1 MKQHFSRRVLGAKR
15 SAIRELLKLAERPEI
30 ISFSGG
36 MPDPETFPHDEL
48 AKIASE
54 EIKENYR
61 DVLQYGTT
69 EGSKTLRS
77 AVSGWL
83 REQGIDARID
93 EILVTSASQQGLDL
107 LCKAFIDPGDVI
119 FCGLPTY
126 LGAIQAFNLFQATQ
140 TGIPLEEDGMNLDV
154 LEEEIEAARREG
166 KILKGIY
173 VIPDFQNPSGI
184 TMSLEKRNRLLDIA
198 RREDLLIFEDNPYGH
213 LRFSGEPI
221 RSIYSFDD
229 EGRVIMLITFSKILA
244 AGLRLAVMLARGDA
258 MDALVRVKQA
268 TDLCTSKLIQRLAAR
283 YIERYSLSD
292 HLTEI
297 SGIYRSKKEAMI
309 RALERYMPA
318 EEGVRWTDPDGGLF
332 IWVWL
337 PEGIDTEEMLDR
349 AIEEKVAYVP
359 GAATYV
365 DGGGANTLRLAFSLA
380 SEKDIEEGIRRLA
393 EVVKKEIKAKK
404 RESVAT

>member
-36 MPDPETFPHDEL
+36 MPDPETFPHDQL
-48 AKIASE
+48 AEIASE

-69 EGSKTLRS
+69 EGSRTFRQ
-77 AVSGWL
+77 AVSVWL
-83 REQGIDARID
+83 REGGIDATID

-140 TGIPLEEDGMNLDV
+140 IGIPLEEDGMNLGV
-154 LEEEIEAARREG
+154 LEEEIKAARREG
-166 KILKGIY
+166 KVLKGIY

-198 RREDLLIFEDNPYGH
+198 RREDLLVFEDNPYGH

-229 EGRVIMLITFSKILA
+229 DMLITFSKILA

-283 YIERYSLSD
+283 YIERYSLRD

-297 SGIYRSKKEAMI
+297 SGIYRAKKEAMI

-318 EEGVRWTDPDGGLF
+318 EEGIRWTDPDGGLF

-337 PEGIDTEEMLDR
+337 PEG
-349 AIEEKVAYVP
+349 
-359 GAATYV
+359 
-365 DGGGANTLRLAFSLA
+365 
-380 SEKDIEEGIRRLA
+380 
-393 EVVKKEIKAKK
+393 KKEIEAKK
-404 RESVAT
+404 RESVVT

>member
-1 MKQHFSRRVLGAKR
+1 MRKHFSSRVLGAKR

-36 MPDPETFPHDEL
+36 FPDPETFPHEEF
-48 AKIASE
+48 AEIAAE
-54 EIKENYR
+54 EIRDNYR
-61 DVLQYGTT
+61 DVLQYSTT
-69 EGSKTLRS
+69 EGSKTFRRG
-77 AVSGWL
+77 VSGWL
-83 REQGIDARID
+83 KEQGIEASID
-93 EILVTSASQQGLDL
+93 EILVTTASQQGLDL
-107 LCKAFIDPGDVI
+107 ICKAFVDPADVI

-126 LGAIQAFNLFQATQ
+126 LGAIQAFTLFQATKI
-140 TGIPLEEDGMNLDV
+140 GIPLEDDGMNLDV
-154 LEEEIEAARREG
+154 LEEEIGAARRGG
-166 KILKGIY
+166 KVLKGIY

-184 TMSLEKRNRLLDIA
+184 TMSLKKRERLLEIA

-221 RSIYSFDD
+221 RSIYSLDD
-229 EGRVIMLITFSKILA
+229 EGRVIMLVTFSKTLA

-283 YIERYSLSD
+283 YIERYRFDL
-292 HLTEI
+292 HLAEI
-297 SGIYRSKKEAMI
+297 SRTYRRKKEAMI

-318 EEGVRWTDPDGGLF
+318 EDGIRWTDPDGGLF
-332 IWVWL
+332 VWMWL

-359 GAATYV
+359 GAATHV

-380 SEKDIEEGIRRLA
+380 SEEDIDEGIRRLA
-393 EVVKKEIKAKK
+393 EVVKREIAAKK
-404 RESVAT
+404 REGVAT